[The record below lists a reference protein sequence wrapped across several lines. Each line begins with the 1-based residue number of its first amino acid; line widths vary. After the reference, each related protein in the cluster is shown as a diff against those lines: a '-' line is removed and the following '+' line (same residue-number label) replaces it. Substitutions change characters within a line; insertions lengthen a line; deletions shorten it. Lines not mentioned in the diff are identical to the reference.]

1 MRILKGADSMIT
13 IIVKGGRTMGLT
25 SRIIFGMALCLLSLA
40 LPLGRTAEQTAP
52 RLPAVRLVAVEG
64 ASTTYRLKDYDG
76 KVVMAIVPAQSS
88 ADIQGLSTDGTVR
101 ATLAAVDGS
110 TNRVKV
116 VTQAGQVLILEM
128 TPEAI
133 KAMQIGDTFDLIG
146 PRRAEVIASH

>member
-1 MRILKGADSMIT
+1 
-13 IIVKGGRTMGLT
+13 MGLT

-128 TPEAI
+128 TPEAL
-133 KAMQIGDTFDLIG
+133 KAMQIGDTFDLIV